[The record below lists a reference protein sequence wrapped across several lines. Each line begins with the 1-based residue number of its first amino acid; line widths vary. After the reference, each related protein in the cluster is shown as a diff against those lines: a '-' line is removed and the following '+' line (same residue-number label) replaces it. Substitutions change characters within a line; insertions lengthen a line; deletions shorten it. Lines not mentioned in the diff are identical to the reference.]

1 LRLHHLAAE
10 SVADFSGRTLVL
22 RRISHLGLAVKD
34 LDAAV
39 RLYEQVFGLQITHR
53 WVAEVDRMEAA
64 TFRVG
69 DLEIELMQP
78 LDDDSPV
85 GRFIA
90 RRGEGIH
97 HIAYKVDDVG
107 GALDRAREAGV
118 STIDERPREGGDGRT
133 RIGFLH
139 PRSTFGVLTELEE
152 DI

>member
-1 LRLHHLAAE
+1 M
-10 SVADFSGRTLVL
+10 L

-39 RLYEQVFGLQITHR
+39 RLYEGVFGLEAERR
-53 WVAEVDRMEAA
+53 WVAEADQMRAA
-64 TFRVG
+64 SFRVG
-69 DLEIELMQP
+69 EVEIELMEP
-78 LDDDSPV
+78 LAPDSPV

-97 HIAYKVDDVG
+97 HVAYRVDDVAE
-107 GALDRAREAGV
+107 ALDSARSAGMD
-118 STIDERPREGGDGRT
+118 TIDERPRVGGGGST

-152 DI
+152 DVREG

>member
-1 LRLHHLAAE
+1 M
-10 SVADFSGRTLVL
+10 L

-39 RLYEQVFGLQITHR
+39 RLYQGVFGLKVEHR
-53 WVAEVDRMEAA
+53 WVAEADQMEAA
-64 TFRVG
+64 SFRLG
-69 DLEIELMQP
+69 DIEIELMQP
-78 LDDDSPV
+78 LTPDSPV

-97 HIAYKVDDVG
+97 HVAYKVDDVAE
-107 GALDRAREAGV
+107 ALASARSSGIE
-118 STIDERPREGGDGRT
+118 TIDEQPRLGGGGAT

-152 DI
+152 DVREA